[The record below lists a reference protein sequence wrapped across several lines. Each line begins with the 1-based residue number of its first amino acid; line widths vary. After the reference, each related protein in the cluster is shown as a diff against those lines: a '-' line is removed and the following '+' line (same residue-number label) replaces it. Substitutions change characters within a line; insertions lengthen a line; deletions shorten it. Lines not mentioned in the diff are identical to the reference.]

1 MDNLGV
7 IPARLASTRLAN
19 KILRLICG
27 KPMVQIVWE
36 NAKKAKLLDDVI
48 IACDD
53 EQVKKVCMEF
63 GAKVQFTAKEHASGT
78 DRLSEVVNPLDIKN
92 VINIQADEPLI
103 KPQMID
109 SLINTLIHDKEI
121 QMATL
126 AKRITNLEDLSNPN
140 VVKVVKDKSGWA
152 LYFSRSPIP
161 YQRNKDADTQGIFFK
176 HIGLYAYTKD
186 FLFTFRNLAKSSL
199 ENIEQLEQLRVLEN
213 GYKIKII
220 ETDIETIG
228 VDTPE
233 DLLRVE
239 ELLKNS

>member
-7 IPARLASTRLAN
+7 IPARLASTRLEN
-19 KILRLICG
+19 KVLRLICG

-36 NAKKAKLLDDVI
+36 NAKKAKLLDEVI

-53 EQVKKVCMEF
+53 EGVKKICLEF

-92 VINIQADEPLI
+92 VVNIQADEPLI

-109 SLINTLIHDKEI
+109 SLINTLIHDKQI

-161 YQRNKDADTQGIFFK
+161 YQRNKEADTQAVFFK

-199 ENIEQLEQLRVLEN
+199 ENVEQLEQLRVLEN

-239 ELLKNS
+239 ELFKNS

>member
-7 IPARLASTRLAN
+7 IPARLASTRLPD
-19 KILRLICG
+19 KVLRLICG

-36 NAKKAKLLDDVI
+36 NAKKAKLLDEVI

-53 EQVKKVCMEF
+53 ERVKKVCTEF

-92 VINIQADEPLI
+92 VVNIQADEPLI

-109 SLINTLIHDKEI
+109 SLINTLIHDKQI

-140 VVKVVKDKSGWA
+140 VVKVVKDKSDWA

-161 YQRNKDADTQGIFFK
+161 YQRNKEAGEASVFFK

-233 DLLRVE
+233 DLLRAE
-239 ELLKNS
+239 ELLKDY